1 MHRSLA
7 ASLLLLCPA
16 AHMCPFAHAKD
27 AAPPSRGAD
36 APAPAAAMFRGDAA
50 HTGVYSAA
58 GTTTFHKVKW
68 RFPTKAQVLSSPT
81 VSGSTVYFGSNDHR
95 LYAVDLET
103 GEKKWEFKTD
113 GRVASSPAVSNGL
126 VYFLSYD
133 SNFYAV
139 DGAAGTLKWKFKT
152 EGERRF
158 VAKHLHGVEPASEP
172 VPDPFD
178 FYLSSPV
185 FADGAVFFGS
195 GDSNVYALDAT
206 TGGLKWKFKTSDVV
220 HASPAFADGTLF
232 VGSWDT
238 YFYALDAATGREKWR
253 FKTGEDHEIYNQTG
267 LQASPAVSDGVVYFG
282 CRDSKFYAVDVKS
295 GKQIWAFSNKG
306 SWVIN
311 SAAIRDGKVYFA
323 TSDTGLL
330 RALDAKSG
338 AEVFT
343 LDFNHWPMFSSPA
356 IAGNMMYLGSHQGRL
371 LAVDLTSQKLAWY
384 FETDAAKKNGP
395 ALTNDKGAPKYEAA
409 FADNFY
415 DDIVVG
421 LQKMLSVGAVLSSPT
436 IAGDTLLFGSTDGNL
451 YAVQ

>member
-1 MHRSLA
+1 MRHLLA
-7 ASLLLLCPA
+7 ASLLLVCPVGYA
-16 AHMCPFAHAKD
+16 QE
-27 AAPPSRGAD
+27 S
-36 APAPAAAMFRGDAA
+36 APAPAGAASPTGGAMFRGNPA
-50 HTGVYSAA
+50 HTGAYSAA

-68 RFPTKAQVLSSPT
+68 QFRTKAQILSSPA
-81 VSGSTVYFGSNDHR
+81 VSGNIVYFGSNDHR
-95 LYAVDLET
+95 LYAVELGT
-103 GEKKWEFKTD
+103 GEKKWEYKTE
-113 GRVASSPAVSNGL
+113 GRVSSSPAVSNGL

-139 DGAAGTLKWKFKT
+139 DAALGTLKWKFKT
-152 EGERRF
+152 AGERRF

-185 FADGAVFFGS
+185 VAGGTVFFGS
-195 GDSNVYALDAT
+195 GDANVYALDAAS
-206 TGGLKWKFKTSDVV
+206 GALKWKFKTGDVV
-220 HASPAFADGTLF
+220 HASPAFAEGTVF

-238 YFYALDAATGREKWR
+238 YFYALDAATGKEKWR
-253 FKTGEDHEIYNQTG
+253 FKTGEDHEIHNQTG
-267 LQASPAVSDGVVYFG
+267 LQASPAIADGIVYFG
-282 CRDSKFYAVDVKS
+282 CRDSKFYALEAKT
-295 GKQIWAFSNKG
+295 GTQLWAYSNKG

-311 SAAIRDGKVYFA
+311 SAAVKDRKVYFA

-330 RALDAKSG
+330 RALDASSG

-356 IAGNMMYLGSHQGRL
+356 IAGNLMYLGSHQGRL
-371 LAVDLTSQKLAWY
+371 LAIDLTTQKLAWY
-384 FETDAAKKNGP
+384 FETEAAKKNGP
-395 ALTNDKGAPKYEAA
+395 GLTNEKGAPDYAAA

-415 DDIVVG
+415 DDIVIG

-436 IAGDTLLFGSTDGNL
+436 VAGDTILFGSTDGSL

>member
-1 MHRSLA
+1 MHRRLPIF
-7 ASLLLLCPA
+7 LLLCLA
-16 AHMCPFAHAKD
+16 ALPFYSSAQSQDSSAS
-27 AAPPSRGAD
+27 AE
-36 APAPAAAMFRGDAA
+36 AMFRANPA

-58 GTTTFHKVKW
+58 GTSAFHKVKW
-68 RFPTKAQVLSSPT
+68 QFHSKAQILSSPAVAGNT
-81 VSGSTVYFGSNDHR
+81 VFAGSNDHR

-103 GEKKWEFKTD
+103 GEKKWEFKTE
-113 GRVASSPAVSNGL
+113 GRVASSPAVANGL

-139 DGAAGTLKWKFKT
+139 DASTGALKWKFKT

-158 VAKHLHGVEPASEP
+158 IAKHLHGIEPSSEP

-178 FYLSSPV
+178 FFLSSPV
-185 FADGAVFFGS
+185 VANGTVFFGS
-195 GDSNVYALDAT
+195 GDSHVYALDAAS
-206 TGGLKWKFKTSDVV
+206 GALKWKFKTGDVV
-220 HASPAFADGTLF
+220 HASPAFAGGTIF

-238 YFYALDAATGREKWR
+238 YFYALDASTGKEKWR

-267 LQASPAVSDGVVYFG
+267 LQASPAAADGIVYFG
-282 CRDSKFYAVDVKS
+282 CRDSKFYAVDAKS
-295 GKQIWAFSNKG
+295 GQQLWAYNNKG

-311 SAAIRDGKVYFA
+311 SAAIKDGKVYFA

-330 RALDAKSG
+330 RAVDAKSG
-338 AEVFT
+338 AEIWT

-371 LAVDLTSQKLAWY
+371 LAIDLGARKVAWY
-384 FETDAAKKNGP
+384 FETDAAKKSGP
-395 ALTNDKGAPKYEAA
+395 ALTTDKGAPKYEAA

-421 LQKMLSVGAVLSSPT
+421 LQKMLSIGAVLSSPAVT
-436 IAGDTLLFGSTDGNL
+436 GDTVIFASTDGNL
-451 YAVQ
+451 YAIN